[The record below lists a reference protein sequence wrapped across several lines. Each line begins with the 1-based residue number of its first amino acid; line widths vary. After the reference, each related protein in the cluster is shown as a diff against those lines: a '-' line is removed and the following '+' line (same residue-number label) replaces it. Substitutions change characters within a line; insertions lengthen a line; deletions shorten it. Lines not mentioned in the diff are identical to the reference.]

1 MSTIYNAK
9 ELRNQ
14 RESKTKQI
22 VERVSRTG
30 CTPCLVIIQVGDVAE
45 SNKYVENK
53 IKALDRVG
61 MKCGH
66 IHLLSENT
74 QDSEVLSIIK
84 KFNYDPN
91 VHGIMVQLPLPK
103 HLSTQF
109 ILDAIAPE
117 KDVDGLSTHSM
128 GQLAIPNCEPLFI
141 PCTALG
147 VKNILIDT
155 GYGKDNTLEVRG
167 KNVVVIG
174 KGVTSGLPITL
185 LMMKHGANVVNLS
198 SGCSEEDRNKHLGVA
213 DIVISC
219 AGVPNII
226 NPFNVP
232 FTATLINVGMSVND
246 EGKIVGDYDPYY
258 AEDLGIKCTS
268 IVGCT
273 GIMTVQSLLENVI
286 QAYVYQK

>member
-14 RESKTKQI
+14 REEKIKQLVEKLPKSK
-22 VERVSRTG
+22 S
-30 CTPCLVIIQVGDVAE
+30 TPCLAIIQVGNIAE
-45 SNKYVENK
+45 SNKYVGNK

-61 MKCGH
+61 MKYMR
-66 IHLLSENT
+66 INASEQT
-74 QDSEVLSIIK
+74 DDKELYSVIK
-84 KFNYDPN
+84 MLNQDPN
-91 VHGIMVQLPLPK
+91 VHGIMIQLPSPK

-109 ILDAIAPE
+109 LLDAIAPE

-128 GQLAIPNCEPLFI
+128 GQLAIPNSKETFV

-147 VKNILIDT
+147 VKHILIDM
-155 GYGKDNTLEVRG
+155 GHGEGSTLNVRG

-185 LMMKHGANVVNLS
+185 LMMKNGANVVNLS
-198 SGCSEEDRNKHLGVA
+198 SGCSEVDRINYLSKA

-219 AGVPNII
+219 AGVPNIV
-226 NPFNVP
+226 NPTYVP
-232 FTATLINVGMSVND
+232 TKATLVNVGMSVND
-246 EGKIVGDYDPYY
+246 EGKIVGDYDPHY
-258 AEDLGIKCTS
+258 AEELGIKCTS
-268 IVGCT
+268 VVGST

-286 QAYVYQK
+286 QAYVYQN